1 MSQQICDRM
10 GFACAGRPLNQH
22 CIVLLNP
29 AGNVQLFFIRLLR
42 QQNIDALAANGCKLF
57 VNGFFSCVLRQFLY
71 PAADN
76 IPDWAGYFSGL
87 LYIFNDLLDG
97 FQSAVQTLPDDEA
110 GIQVE
115 KQPAAVLPVC
125 WNAAFRICAV
135 R

>member
-1 MSQQICDRM
+1 MSQKICDRM
-10 GFACAGRPLNQH
+10 GFACTGRPLNQH
-22 CIVLLNP
+22 RIVLLNT

-76 IPDWAGYFSGL
+76 IPDWARYFSGL

-97 FQSAVQTLPDDEA
+97 FQSAVQTLPDDET

-125 WNAAFRICAV
+125 GNATFRICAV

>member
-22 CIVLLNP
+22 CIVLLNT

-42 QQNIDALAANGCKLF
+42 QQNIDALAANSCKLF